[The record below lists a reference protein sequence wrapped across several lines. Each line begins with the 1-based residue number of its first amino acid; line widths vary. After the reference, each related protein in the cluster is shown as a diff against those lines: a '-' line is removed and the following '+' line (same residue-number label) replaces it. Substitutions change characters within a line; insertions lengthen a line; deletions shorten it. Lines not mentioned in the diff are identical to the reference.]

1 MIMPLE
7 RLVQPRRAAF
17 LRRAEADL
25 VRLAL
30 LAYAPVDIPSAMA
43 RMPVLKAGG
52 RPIIGA

>member
-17 LRRAEADL
+17 LRRADADL